1 MNNNIIISNNNKNRK
16 KVPLYVFIPEEV
28 AARLR
33 RFIALKYQTTQKRL
47 LSLEVEQAI
56 MNHLAVQS
64 TQQQNTQI
72 NKRSNSQQNQILKVK
87 KVMEDIQKY
96 LIESQL
102 YVEIPQFILEKH
114 LDQAI
119 ANLRGIDKRTVKTWK
134 QLLEQYG
141 HIRKSGLKMYEFL
154 YP

>member
-1 MNNNIIISNNNKNRK
+1 MNNNIIISNNNKKRK
-16 KVPLYVFIPEEV
+16 KVPLYVFVSEGL

-33 RFIALKYQTTQKRL
+33 RFIALKHQTTEKGL

-72 NKRSNSQQNQILKVK
+72 KRSYSQQNQLLKIN

-102 YVEIPQFILEKH
+102 YVDLPQFIPEKH

-119 ANLRGIDKRTVKTWK
+119 ANLRGVDKRTIKIWK
-134 QLLEQYG
+134 QNLEQYG
-141 HIRKSGLKMYEFL
+141 HIRKSGLSRYEIL
-154 YP
+154 

>member
-16 KVPLYVFIPEEV
+16 KVPLYVFVSEDLAI
-28 AARLR
+28 RLR
-33 RFIALKYQTTQKRL
+33 RFIALKHQTTEKGL
-47 LSLEVEQAI
+47 LSFEVEQAL

-72 NKRSNSQQNQILKVK
+72 KRSHSQNQILKVK

-96 LIESQL
+96 LIESEL
-102 YVEIPQFILEKH
+102 YVDIPQFILEKH

-119 ANLRGIDKRTVKTWK
+119 ANLRGVDKRTIKIWK
-134 QLLEQYG
+134 QSLEQYG
-141 HIRKSGLKMYEFL
+141 HIKKAGLSRYEIL
-154 YP
+154 

>member
-16 KVPLYVFIPEEV
+16 KVPLYVFVLEEL

-33 RFIALKYQTTQKRL
+33 RFIALKHQTTEKGL
-47 LSLEVEQAI
+47 LSLEVEQALR
-56 MNHLAVQS
+56 NYLTVQS

-72 NKRSNSQQNQILKVK
+72 KSSHSQQNQILKVK
-87 KVMEDIQKY
+87 KVMEEIQKY

-102 YVEIPQFILEKH
+102 YVDIPQFILEKH
-114 LDQAI
+114 LDHAI
-119 ANLRGIDKRTVKTWK
+119 TNLRGVDKRTIKTWK

-141 HIRKSGLKMYEFL
+141 HIRKSGLSRYEIL
-154 YP
+154 

>member
-1 MNNNIIISNNNKNRK
+1 MNNDIIISNNNKNRK
-16 KVPLYVFIPEEV
+16 KVPLYVFVSEEV

-33 RFIALKYQTTQKRL
+33 RFIAQKYQTTQKGL

-72 NKRSNSQQNQILKVK
+72 NRSYSQQNQLLKVK
-87 KVMEDIQKY
+87 KVMKDIQKY
-96 LIESQL
+96 LIESEL
-102 YVEIPQFILEKH
+102 YVDIPQFILEKH

-119 ANLRGIDKRTVKTWK
+119 ANLRGVDKRTIKTWK

-141 HIRKSGLKMYEFL
+141 YIRKSGVSRYEIL
-154 YP
+154 

>member
-16 KVPLYVFIPEEV
+16 KVPLYVFVLEEL

-33 RFIALKYQTTQKRL
+33 RFIALKHQTTEKGL
-47 LSLEVEQAI
+47 LSLEVEQALR
-56 MNHLAVQS
+56 NYLTVQS

-72 NKRSNSQQNQILKVK
+72 KSSHSQQNQILKVK
-87 KVMEDIQKY
+87 KVMEEIQKY

-102 YVEIPQFILEKH
+102 YVDIPQFILEKH

-119 ANLRGIDKRTVKTWK
+119 TNLRGLDKRTIKTWK

-141 HIRKSGLKMYEFL
+141 HIRKSGLSRYEIL
-154 YP
+154 

>member
-1 MNNNIIISNNNKNRK
+1 MNNNIIISNNNKDRK
-16 KVPLYVFIPEEV
+16 KVPLYVFIPEEL

-33 RFIALKYQTTQKRL
+33 RFIALKHQTTEKGL
-47 LSLEVEQAI
+47 LSLEVEQALR
-56 MNHLAVQS
+56 NYLAVQS

-72 NKRSNSQQNQILKVK
+72 NKSSYLQQQNQILKVK

-96 LIESQL
+96 LIESEL
-102 YVEIPQFILEKH
+102 YVDIPQFILEKH

-119 ANLRGIDKRTVKTWK
+119 ANLRGVDKRTIKTWK

-141 HIRKSGLKMYEFL
+141 HIRKSGLSRYEIL
-154 YP
+154 

>member
-1 MNNNIIISNNNKNRK
+1 MNNNIIISNNNKKRK
-16 KVPLYVFIPEEV
+16 KVPLYVFVPEEL

-33 RFIALKYQTTQKRL
+33 KFIALKHQTTEKGL

-56 MNHLAVQS
+56 MNHMAVQS

-72 NKRSNSQQNQILKVK
+72 KRSHSQNQLLKVK

-96 LIESQL
+96 LIESEL
-102 YVEIPQFILEKH
+102 YVDIPQFIPEKH

-119 ANLRGIDKRTVKTWK
+119 ANLRGVDKRTIKIWK
-134 QLLEQYG
+134 QNLEQYD
-141 HIRKSGLKMYEFL
+141 HIRKSGLSRYEIL
-154 YP
+154 

>member
-16 KVPLYVFIPEEV
+16 KVPLYVFVPEEL

-33 RFIALKYQTTQKRL
+33 RLIALKYQTTEKGL
-47 LSLEVEQAI
+47 LSLEVEQALL
-56 MNHLAVQS
+56 NHLAVQS

-72 NKRSNSQQNQILKVK
+72 KRSHSQQNQLLKVK

-96 LIESQL
+96 LIESEL
-102 YVEIPQFILEKH
+102 YVDIPQFILEKH

-119 ANLRGIDKRTVKTWK
+119 ANLRGVDKRTVKTWK

-141 HIRKSGLKMYEFL
+141 HIKKSGLSTYEIL
-154 YP
+154 

>member
-1 MNNNIIISNNNKNRK
+1 MNNNIIISNNNKKRK
-16 KVPLYVFIPEEV
+16 KVPLYVFVPEEL

-33 RFIALKYQTTQKRL
+33 RFIALKHQTTEKGL

-56 MNHLAVQS
+56 MKHLAVQS

-72 NKRSNSQQNQILKVK
+72 KRSDSQQNQILKVK

-96 LIESQL
+96 LLESEL
-102 YVEIPQFILEKH
+102 YVDIPQFILEKH

-119 ANLRGIDKRTVKTWK
+119 ANLRGVDKRTIKIWK
-134 QLLEQYG
+134 QNLEQYG
-141 HIRKSGLKMYEFL
+141 HIRKSGLSMYEIL
-154 YP
+154 

>member
-1 MNNNIIISNNNKNRK
+1 MNNNIIISNNNKKRK
-16 KVPLYVFIPEEV
+16 KVPLYVFVPEEL

-33 RFIALKYQTTQKRL
+33 RFIALKHQTTEKGL
-47 LSLEVEQAI
+47 LSLEVEQAL

-72 NKRSNSQQNQILKVK
+72 KRSHSQQNQILKVK

-96 LIESQL
+96 LIESEL
-102 YVEIPQFILEKH
+102 YVDIPQFILEKH

-119 ANLRGIDKRTVKTWK
+119 ANLRGVDKRTVKTWR

-141 HIRKSGLKMYEFL
+141 HIRKSGFSRYEIL
-154 YP
+154 